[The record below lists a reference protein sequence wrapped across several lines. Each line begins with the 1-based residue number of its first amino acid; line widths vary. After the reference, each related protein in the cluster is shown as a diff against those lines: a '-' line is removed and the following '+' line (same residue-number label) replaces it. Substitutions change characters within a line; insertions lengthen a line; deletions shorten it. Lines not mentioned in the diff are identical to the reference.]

1 MNGPVWTAPEW
12 AEGIRRGDR
21 AFIGRALSLVES
33 HLPDD
38 IERAAWLFDGLGPP
52 PQGSF
57 RLGITGNPGAGK
69 STLT

>member
-33 HLPDD
+33 HF
-38 IERAAWLFDGLGPP
+38 A
-52 PQGSF
+52 
-57 RLGITGNPGAGK
+57 
-69 STLT
+69 